1 MNAVVNV
8 AKKVL
13 PKSANGFLGFML
25 GCLKGVLISMF
36 VLTGMDMINRNSRE
50 KLKTLENS
58 ALYSYYNKSRN
69 RMFNN
74 IIESLL
80 GDFLKEI
87 QKSKKEEDI
96 RERNLEKNMKNR
108 DNSEEM
114 EKLLNIIVDD

>member
-1 MNAVVNV
+1 MNAIVNV
-8 AKKVL
+8 AKKIL

-25 GCLKGVLISMF
+25 GCLKGILISMF

-58 ALYSYYNKSRN
+58 TLYSYYSKSKNK
-69 RMFNN
+69 MFNG

-87 QKSKKEEDI
+87 QKSKKDEDI
-96 RERNLEKNMKNR
+96 RERNLEKNIKDKN
-108 DNSEEM
+108 DSKEM